1 VLLEGVGDVLQEDEA
16 EHHVLVFGRV
26 HRAAEGICCLPE
38 AGLETEVGPRGGGA
52 VSRAVLPGSG
62 FGHGEES
69 VHRFRVVPGGRGFR
83 VLRFGGLPV
92 GWGWSLEDWAIALS
106 LSGTVELL
114 AVLSWGAAVCVVRG
128 DRSKGGSHEE
138 GRRHWW

>member
-16 EHHVLVFGRV
+16 EHHVLVFGRI

-52 VSRAVLPGSG
+52 VFRAVLPGSG
-62 FGHGEES
+62 FGHGEEL
-69 VHRFRVVPGGRGFR
+69 VQRFRVVPGGRCFR

-92 GWGWSLEDWAIALS
+92 GWGWSLEDWAFALS
-106 LSGTVELL
+106 L
-114 AVLSWGAAVCVVRG
+114 
-128 DRSKGGSHEE
+128 
-138 GRRHWW
+138 